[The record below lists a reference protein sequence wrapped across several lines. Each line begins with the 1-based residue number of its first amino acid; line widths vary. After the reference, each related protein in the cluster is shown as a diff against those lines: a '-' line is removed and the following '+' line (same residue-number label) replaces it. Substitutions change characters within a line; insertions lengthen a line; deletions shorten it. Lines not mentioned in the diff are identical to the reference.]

1 MKISEAMTRDVVI
14 VHPDQMIQEAARM
27 MMQSDIGLMP
37 VGDENRL
44 LGMLSDRD
52 IAVRAV
58 AAGLGPDTSVREVMT
73 EDVKYCFEEDDAD
86 EVARSMGDQQIRRI
100 PVVSQDKRLVGIV
113 SLCDL
118 VNGKSGDV
126 SDALIGQTLGAI
138 SRPGGYH
145 SQQTNGSAV

>member
-27 MMQSDIGLMP
+27 MMESDIGMMP

-73 EDVKYCFEEDDAD
+73 EDVRYCFEEDDAD
-86 EVARSMGDQQIRRI
+86 EVARNMGDQQIRRI

-118 VNGKSGDV
+118 VNGKSGEV

-145 SQQTNGSAV
+145 SQQANGSAV